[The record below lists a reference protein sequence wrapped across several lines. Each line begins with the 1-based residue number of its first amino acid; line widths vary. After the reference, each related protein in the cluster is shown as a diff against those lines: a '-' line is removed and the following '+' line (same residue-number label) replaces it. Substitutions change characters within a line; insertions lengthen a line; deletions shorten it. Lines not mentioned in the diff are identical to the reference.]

1 MQHYS
6 LYLTHYSLVLLFYTP
21 WKHQKTFRFSVFR
34 GYKKATPG
42 CNGLN
47 KNSTIQETASIQNS
61 YPADNYMFKVNNKN
75 TGTRRETC
83 SELAMVLVSLLLTLN
98 MFHTL
103 LNDSIVTF
111 EQVKTGWVM
120 TLSNIYMEFFREN
133 N

>member
-1 MQHYS
+1 
-6 LYLTHYSLVLLFYTP
+6 
-21 WKHQKTFRFSVFR
+21 
-34 GYKKATPG
+34 
-42 CNGLN
+42 
-47 KNSTIQETASIQNS
+47 
-61 YPADNYMFKVNNKN
+61 MFKVNNKN